1 VGRMMLIDTKFRK
14 GDKVKLSKIL
24 FATDAQRIGEE
35 LTIKDTPYKITSS
48 GEWYEVEEY
57 RCGFRSDQLELVDFN
72 WDK

>member
-1 VGRMMLIDTKFRK
+1 MISTDTKFKK
-14 GDKVKLSKIL
+14 GNKVKLSKIL

-35 LTIKDTPYKITSS
+35 LTIKDIPYHKETNY
-48 GEWYEVEEY
+48 EWYEVEEY